1 MMSTS
6 IRNLASN
13 CLDKTGRLSIREDIL
28 GVYGNDNPQDRSV
41 LERINLI
48 QTTPF
53 VKVALVTIQGAGPQI
68 QRDLDNGNA
77 VYQNECDVWI
87 YPTDS
92 ITVVNN
98 GLLIFDQDDCRGSGH
113 SVSDD
118 EDELFDLGRN
128 LGADIV
134 CYYVNNPNPFGCA
147 AHPPGRRGFWVGPGA
162 SPWTWVHELTHVVG
176 DNPHIDFGAP
186 CNLGNL
192 MTECGTNNIN
202 VPLPDLNA
210 TQCSNINGDNAIDD
224 C

>member
-1 MMSTS
+1 MSAS
-6 IRNLASN
+6 IRNVADT
-13 CLDKTGRLSIREDIL
+13 CLGKTGRLSVREDIL
-28 GVYGNDNPQDRSV
+28 GVYANDNPQNRSV
-41 LERINLI
+41 LDRMNLI
-48 QTTPF
+48 QSTPF
-53 VKVALVTIQGAGPQI
+53 VEVALVTIQGATPQI

-87 YPTDS
+87 YPTDA
-92 ITVVNN
+92 ITVNN
-98 GLLIFDQDDCRGSGH
+98 PGLLVFDQDDCAGSGH

-134 CYYVNNPNPFGCA
+134 CYYVNNPSPFGCA

-176 DNPHIDFGAP
+176 DNPHIDFGSS
-186 CNLGNL
+186 CDLTNL
-192 MTECGTNNIN
+192 MTGCGTNNIN
-202 VPLPDLNA
+202 VALPNLNNS
-210 TQCSNINGDNAIDD
+210 QCGNINDDAAIEE